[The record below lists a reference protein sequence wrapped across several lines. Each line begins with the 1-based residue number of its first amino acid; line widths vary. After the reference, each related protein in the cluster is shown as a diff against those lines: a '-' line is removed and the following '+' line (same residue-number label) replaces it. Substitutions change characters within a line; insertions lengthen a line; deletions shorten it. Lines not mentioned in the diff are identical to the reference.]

1 MNRYMNTSGQRF
13 SRTGHSTMVDATRIE
28 SIPLD
33 YATWHARIKG
43 HNDGGASPAINRAPD
58 ARTA

>member
-1 MNRYMNTSGQRF
+1 MYRYMNTTGPRF
-13 SRTGHSTMVDATRIE
+13 SRNGRSAMVDATRIE
-28 SIPLD
+28 RIPLD

-43 HNDGGASPAINRAPD
+43 HNDSSAPAATNMPD

>member
-1 MNRYMNTSGQRF
+1 
-13 SRTGHSTMVDATRIE
+13 MVDATRIE

>member
-1 MNRYMNTSGQRF
+1 
-13 SRTGHSTMVDATRIE
+13 MVDATRIE
-28 SIPLD
+28 RIPLD

-43 HNDGGASPAINRAPD
+43 HNDSSAPAATNMPD